1 MRSRGNLRKLDS
13 LETAIGVAFRDKELL
28 RQALAHSS
36 YLNENPGA
44 FALSNERL
52 EFLGDAVIGM
62 AVAGELYRLHPE
74 WSEGELTEARSALV
88 RGDTLARAA
97 KSLRLGH
104 YQYLGKGEE
113 AAGGRERASNLAA
126 AFEALVGA
134 LFLDQGYEAAHDF
147 AIGALAPEL
156 SGLRH
161 QRSLKSPKS
170 VLQEAVQVGGDQP
183 LSYRIVEESGS
194 HHDRAFTAEVTV
206 GGRVV
211 GRGTGARKSLAEE
224 EAAAGALRA
233 MEQDT

>member
-1 MRSRGNLRKLDS
+1 MGNLDS
-13 LETAIGVAFRDKELL
+13 LETAIGVLFRDKALL
-28 RQALAHSS
+28 RQALAHRS

-62 AVAGELYRLHPE
+62 AVAGELYRLYPE

-97 KSLRLGH
+97 KGLRLGR
-104 YQYLGKGEE
+104 YQYMGKGEE
-113 AAGGRERASNLAA
+113 VSGGRERASNLAA

-134 LFLDQGYEAAHDF
+134 LFLDQGYEAAQDF
-147 AIGALAPEL
+147 VLGALAPEL
-156 SGLRH
+156 SSLRH
-161 QRSLKSPKS
+161 QRTLKSPKS
-170 VLQEAVQVGGDQP
+170 ALQEAVQARGDP
-183 LSYRIVEESGS
+183 PPSYRIVEESGS
-194 HHDRAFTAEVTV
+194 HHDRKFTAEVAV

-224 EAAAGALRA
+224 EAAAEALKA
-233 MEQDT
+233 LEQDT